1 MLVLQA
7 VAFLKT
13 QLTGT
18 TTTHYVPI
26 ESPEA
31 LVTRMDILTNELD
44 AAEYE
49 SEKLMKEINSM
60 QQLCTTT
67 LARLAPPPPPPRPGG
82 SRSDVQAAAA

>member
-49 SEKLMKEINSM
+49 YEKLMKEINSM

-67 LARLAPPPPPPRPGG
+67 LARLALPAGG
-82 SRSDVQAAAA
+82 HSN